1 MPGKNALI
9 SVIMP
14 CYNSSRF
21 VAKAI
26 LSVLDQTYKNL
37 ELIIVDD
44 CSTDDTIKII
54 KKFLKQDKRIKFYST
69 KKNSKNVA
77 KPRNLGVSKSVGEYV
92 AFLDSDDYWHEGK
105 LDYQMKY
112 IGNFSLSF
120 TAAEYSKE
128 GSSRKSNFLVTY
140 TRIFLQIFFTNLI
153 KKKGNHWLYLYNPFL
168 ISSAILKAG
177 LIKKKIKFNENQDKI
192 DDLTY
197 WLELFAR
204 PKKNFIFHPKILL
217 TINRSINSLT
227 SNKVEVLN
235 KIINS
240 ICSYF
245 LISKNYNKY
254 IFFLLG
260 IFLRI
265 SKLFLSN
272 IYTVFRK
279 SINYIIVVVS
289 IIYFTIFYTPLFWHI
304 GKNLNYFSTH
314 KKTEVVFVLS
324 GHQGFDYINTS
335 YQNRF
340 IDLENYINK
349 FDAKNDTKIFIMG
362 RLQVIPEQ
370 KILESLLYSAGV
382 NKSNISLIYQE
393 YKSTKEALLVL
404 KEILIKDK
412 IQSVTII
419 TSPYHTLRLSKV
431 WNEISGNQF
440 STVIFQN
447 IIQPKRNNW
456 FSRSYNKKEI
466 IYELLANA
474 KHFIKN

>member
-1 MPGKNALI
+1 MPGKNPLI

-14 CYNSSRF
+14 CYNCSRF

-77 KPRNLGVSKSVGEYV
+77 KPRNLGVSKSVGEYI
-92 AFLDSDDYWHEGK
+92 AFLDSDDYWNEGK
-105 LDYQMKY
+105 LDYQMKH

-120 TAAEYSKE
+120 TAAEYSAE
-128 GSSRKSNFLVTY
+128 GSFRKSNFLVTY

-168 ISSAILKAG
+168 ISSAILKAS

-197 WLELFAR
+197 WLDLFSR

-217 TINRSINSLT
+217 TINRSLNSLT

-265 SKLFLSN
+265 SKLFFSN
-272 IYTVFRK
+272 IYAIFRK

-289 IIYFTIFYTPLFWHI
+289 IIYLTIFYTPLFWHI
-304 GKNLNYFSTH
+304 GKNLIYFSTQ

-340 IDLENYINK
+340 LDLKNYINK
-349 FDAKNDTKIFIMG
+349 FDAKNDTKIFVMG
-362 RLQVIPEQ
+362 KLQVIPEQ

-382 NKSNISLIYQE
+382 NKSNISIIYQE
-393 YKSTKEALLVL
+393 YKSTKEALLIL

-419 TSPYHTLRLSKV
+419 TSPYHTLRLSKI

-447 IIQPKRNNW
+447 INQPKKNNW
-456 FSRSYNKKEI
+456 LSRSYNKKEI